1 MGPVMTGGDALTGKT
16 MIMITL
22 RTNRTGR
29 NIFGSQ
35 ANYPPPTQLGW
46 PKTFVL
52 SNIQRGNSLMI
63 LIRPLEGI
71 KNRSG
76 VKAWVRQGY

>member
-22 RTNRTGR
+22 RANRTGR
-29 NIFGSQ
+29 NILGSQ
-35 ANYPPPTQLGW
+35 ANYPPSTQLGW

-52 SNIQRGNSLMI
+52 SNIQPQI
-63 LIRPLEGI
+63 LPFVSISI
-71 KNRSG
+71 TSSI
-76 VKAWVRQGY
+76 V

>member
-22 RTNRTGR
+22 RANRTGR
-29 NIFGSQ
+29 NILGSQ
-35 ANYPPPTQLGW
+35 ANYPPSTQLGW

-52 SNIQRGNSLMI
+52 SNIQFIGRKLG
-63 LIRPLEGI
+63 IR
-71 KNRSG
+71 
-76 VKAWVRQGY
+76 

>member
-22 RTNRTGR
+22 RANRTGR
-29 NIFGSQ
+29 NILGSQ
-35 ANYPPPTQLGW
+35 ANYPPSTQLGW

-52 SNIQRGNSLMI
+52 SNIQG
-63 LIRPLEGI
+63 
-71 KNRSG
+71 
-76 VKAWVRQGY
+76 